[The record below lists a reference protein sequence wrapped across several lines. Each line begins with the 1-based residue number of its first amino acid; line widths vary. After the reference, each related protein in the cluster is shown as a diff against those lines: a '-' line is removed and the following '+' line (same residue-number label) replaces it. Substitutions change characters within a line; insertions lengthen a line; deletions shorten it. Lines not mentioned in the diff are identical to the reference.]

1 MGVGFIADTA
11 SLPLIISN
19 LTNIITVHYF
29 SIGFWEYS
37 LYMFL
42 PNAISIILSLLF
54 LYLFYRRDLIKS
66 YEPELLED
74 KPAYM
79 AVRDPLLFKLGL
91 LSLFVLGIAFFL
103 LEFFRVKIP
112 ISLLLGA
119 VAFLLALSSL
129 KNRIVDIRLILSATP
144 WSIVFFSIGMYAV
157 VYSLKMAGYTKLLT
171 ELFKSL
177 MSFGEIYTL
186 LGVGYVSALLF
197 AVMNNLPTVMM
208 VNMSISD
215 LNLPHETIKLL
226 ALANVVVA
234 NIGPRLTPI
243 GSLATLL
250 WLHVLEYRGI
260 KIGCGYYMKV
270 GFVLTLAVL
279 TGALLALWLFS

>member
-1 MGVGFIADTA
+1 
-11 SLPLIISN
+11 
-19 LTNIITVHYF
+19 
-29 SIGFWEYS
+29 
-37 LYMFL
+37 
-42 PNAISIILSLLF
+42 
-54 LYLFYRRDLIKS
+54 
-66 YEPELLED
+66 
-74 KPAYM
+74 
-79 AVRDPLLFKLGL
+79 
-91 LSLFVLGIAFFL
+91 
-103 LEFFRVKIP
+103 
-112 ISLLLGA
+112 
-119 VAFLLALSSL
+119 
-129 KNRIVDIRLILSATP
+129 
-144 WSIVFFSIGMYAV
+144 MYAV

>member
-1 MGVGFIADTA
+1 M
-11 SLPLIISN
+11 
-19 LTNIITVHYF
+19 
-29 SIGFWEYS
+29 
-37 LYMFL
+37 
-42 PNAISIILSLLF
+42 
-54 LYLFYRRDLIKS
+54 
-66 YEPELLED
+66 ED